1 MAGSKTWGT
10 TGLLSTTL
18 EKYLEKRFQ
27 EQIFT
32 SRVLLWILQSS
43 GRILNAD
50 GGVSLLEPILT
61 DEAPNV
67 GSYADYDV
75 FATDPNK
82 GFGMAE
88 FNWRQFYGLIHIS
101 GIEQAMNMGEA
112 AIIHLLSSRVQ
123 QLEETMSE
131 TINKQ
136 LFSNGAG
143 NSGKDFDGLALLI
156 DAASTVGGIDR
167 TTDTYWQSQVQDGD
181 GLTAGLIA
189 AMRTMYNDCSE
200 GNDHP
205 TNLLTVQGVYE
216 QYENLLQPQIRY
228 TDTKMADAGFQ
239 NLLFKGAPIAWDRF
253 ADFGFT
259 DQSVATAENPIWF
272 LNMKYLALR
281 KLANV
286 WFKAGDLLQPTN
298 QDAFYKNIRCYGN
311 MTTSY
316 PKRNGVLYSA
326 DLITEPA

>member
-1 MAGSKTWGT
+1 MAGSKTWGS

-18 EKYLEKRFQ
+18 EKYLEKAFQ

-32 SRVLLWILQSS
+32 SRVLLWILKSS

-50 GGVSLLEPILT
+50 GGVSMLEPIVN

-101 GIEQAMNMGEA
+101 GIEQAMNQGEA
-112 AIIHLLSSRVQ
+112 AIINLLQSRVT
-123 QLEETMSE
+123 QLEQTMSE

-136 LFSNGAG
+136 LFSDGTG

-156 DAASTVGGIDR
+156 DAVSTVGGIDR
-167 TTDTYWQSQVQDGD
+167 TTDAYWQAKVQNGT
-181 GLTAGLIA
+181 GLSAGLIA
-189 AMRTMYNDCSE
+189 AMRTMYNDVSE

-205 TNLLTVQGVYE
+205 TNLLTVQAVYE

-228 TDTKMADAGFQ
+228 TDTSMADAGFQ

-259 DQSVATAENPIWF
+259 DQTVTTAQDPIWF

-281 KLANV
+281 KLANT
-286 WFKAGDLLQPTN
+286 WFKSGDLLQPTN
-298 QDAFYKNIRCYGN
+298 QDAFYKSILSYGN
-311 MTTSY
+311 MTVSQ
-316 PKRNGVLYSA
+316 PRRLGVLDNA
-326 DLITEPA
+326 TAITEP

>member
-1 MAGSKTWGT
+1 MAGGKTWGT
-10 TGLLSTTL
+10 NGLLSTTL
-18 EKYLEKRFQ
+18 EKYLEKAFQ

-32 SRVLLWILQSS
+32 SRVLLWILKST

-50 GGVSLLEPILT
+50 GGVSLLEPIVN

-67 GSYADYDV
+67 GSYSDYDV
-75 FATDPNK
+75 FATDPNR

-88 FNWRQFYGLIHIS
+88 FGWRQFYGLIHIS
-101 GIEQAMNMGEA
+101 GIEQAMNSGEA
-112 AIIHLLSSRVQ
+112 AIINLLQARVT
-123 QLEETMSE
+123 QLEQTMSE
-131 TINKQ
+131 HINKM

-156 DAASTVGGIDR
+156 DDSSTVGGIDR
-167 TTDTYWQSQVQDGD
+167 STDAYWRSKVTNGS

-189 AMRTMYNDCSE
+189 AMRTMYNDVSE

-205 TNLLTVQGVYE
+205 SNLLTVQSVYE
-216 QYENLLQPQIRY
+216 EYENLLQPQIRY

-253 ADFGFT
+253 ADWGHY
-259 DQSVATAENPIWF
+259 DGGVVTAQDPIWF

-281 KLANV
+281 KLANT
-286 WFKAGDLLQPTN
+286 WFKSGDLLQPTN
-298 QDAFYKNIRCYGN
+298 QDAFYKSVISYGN
-311 MTTSY
+311 MTVSQ
-316 PKRNGVLYSA
+316 PRRLGVLYNA
-326 DLITEPA
+326 TAITGP

>member
-1 MAGSKTWGT
+1 MAGSKTWGS

-18 EKYLEKRFQ
+18 EKYLEKAFQ

-32 SRVLLWILQSS
+32 SRVLLWILKSS

-61 DEAPNV
+61 DSAPNV

-112 AIIHLLSSRVQ
+112 AVINLLQARVS
-123 QLEETMSE
+123 QLEETMGE
-131 TINKQ
+131 EINKQ

-167 TTDTYWQSQVQDGD
+167 TTDTYWQSKVTTGV

-189 AMRTMYNDCSE
+189 AMRTMYNDVSE

-205 TNLLTVQGVYE
+205 TNLLTVQSVYE
-216 QYENLLQPQIRY
+216 NYENLLQPQIRY

-253 ADFGFT
+253 ADYGFT
-259 DQSVATAENPIWF
+259 DGAVATAEDPIWF

-281 KLANV
+281 KLDNV
-286 WFKAGDLLQPTN
+286 WFKSGDLLQPTN
-298 QDAFYKNIRCYGN
+298 QDAFYKNVRCYGN
-311 MTTSY
+311 MTVSY
-316 PKRNGVLYSA
+316 PKRLGVLHNA
-326 DLITEPA
+326 NAITGP